1 MNLLDSLRTDHR
13 HFLHLVERLDRSVTS
28 SSSRAPAKAGGS
40 PAAEAAAI
48 LRELIRSFHAH
59 ERIEEG
65 LLWPALQ
72 AKAPDAEPMLKV
84 MDADHAGLASA
95 LEAFQRELDGA
106 ADGRTAPW
114 LLLGVSRLTN
124 MVRSHIAR
132 EETDLFSIA
141 ARRIPAAELERL
153 GAEAHASR
161 SRP

>member
-1 MNLLDSLRTDHR
+1 MNLLDTLRGEHR
-13 HFLHLVERLDRSVTS
+13 HFLDLVGRLDRSVTS
-28 SSSRAPAKAGGS
+28 SSTRGPAKPAGS
-40 PAAEAAAI
+40 PAAEAAAV
-48 LRELIRSFHAH
+48 LSELIRSFHAH
-59 ERIEEG
+59 ETIEEG
-65 LLWPALQ
+65 LLWPALR
-72 AKAPDAEPMLKV
+72 AAAPDAEPSLKV

-95 LEAFQRELDGA
+95 LDAFQRELGA
-106 ADGRTAPW
+106 KGDGRGAPW

-153 GAEAHASR
+153 GHEAEASR